1 MKLRVLGS
9 SGGEYPG
16 MALTAFALDDQ
27 MLLDAGTIGEKL
39 AYAEQWKIRTILIT
53 HSHLDHIKGIPF
65 LADNIVVKR
74 KRYKVDLYGIPHTLR
89 ALQRNL
95 LNDNIW
101 PDFTTIPNRYHA
113 VLRLNPI
120 KPGTSFRAA
129 GYTVT
134 PYRVAH
140 TVPAVGYAIKDAK
153 GTRLIYTGDSGPCTD
168 IWRATEEPS
177 DCLII
182 EVSFPNRMRKFAIMT
197 GHLTTGL
204 LKEEIKKMKYRPGR
218 LLITHPKPQYRQA
231 IAKELKSSG
240 IKNLKLLADDQV
252 YEV

>member
-1 MKLRVLGS
+1 MRLKVLGC

-16 MALTAFALDDQ
+16 MSLTAFALDDQ
-27 MLLDAGTIGEKL
+27 VLLDAGTVGAKL
-39 AYAEQWKIRTILIT
+39 TDSEQWKIRKILIT
-53 HSHLDHIKGIPF
+53 HSHLDHIRGIPF
-65 LADNIVVKR
+65 LADNIVVRR
-74 KRYKVDLYGIPHTLR
+74 KRHKVDLYAIPHTLR
-89 ALQRNL
+89 ALKRNL

-101 PDFTTIPNRYHA
+101 PDFTAIPDCLHA

-120 KPGTSFRAA
+120 RPGSTFKVA

-140 TVPAVGYAIKDAK
+140 TVPAVGYAISDAR
-153 GTRLIYTGDSGPCTD
+153 GTRLIYTGDCGPSTE

-182 EVSFPNRMRKFAIMT
+182 EVSFPNRMRQFAIMT

-204 LKEEIKKMKYRPGR
+204 LKEELKKMKCRPGR
-218 LLITHPKPQYRQA
+218 LLITHPKPQYRQT
-231 IAKELKSSG
+231 IAKELRRSG
-240 IKNLKLLADDQV
+240 IKNLKLLADGQV
-252 YEV
+252 HEV